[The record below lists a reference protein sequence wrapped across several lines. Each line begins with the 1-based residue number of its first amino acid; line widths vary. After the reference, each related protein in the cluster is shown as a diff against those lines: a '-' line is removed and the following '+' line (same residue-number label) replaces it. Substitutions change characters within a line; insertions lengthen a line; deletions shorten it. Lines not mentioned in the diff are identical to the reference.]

1 MNRDRLSVEDLRR
14 ELDRLLI
21 ATRNIERL
29 IQEAEET
36 VVNRNERAEQQ
47 RNQADRTTTDRRRNL
62 NYREEHP
69 VVRDRAGIEIL
80 IGDQV
85 RFLTSGKHN
94 STTGVV
100 YKISNNGTR
109 VTARDSEGR
118 SISRAPHNITVIT
131 Q

>member
-29 IQEAEET
+29 IQEAEEE
-36 VVNRNERAEQQ
+36 VANRNERADQQ
-47 RNQADRTTTDRRRNL
+47 ENQADREATDRRANID
-62 NYREEHP
+62 YRQEHP
-69 VVRDRAGIEIL
+69 VVRDRTGTEIL

-85 RFLTSGKHN
+85 RFLTSGRHT

-100 YKISNNGTR
+100 YKISNNGAR
-109 VTARDSEGR
+109 VTARDNQGR
-118 SISRAPHNITVIT
+118 SISRAPHNISIILP
-131 Q
+131 